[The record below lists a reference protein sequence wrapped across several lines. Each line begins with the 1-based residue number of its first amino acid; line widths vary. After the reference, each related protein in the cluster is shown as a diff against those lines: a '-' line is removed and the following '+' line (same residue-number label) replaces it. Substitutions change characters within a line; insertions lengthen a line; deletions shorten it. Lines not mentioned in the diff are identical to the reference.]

1 MASQYLYFW
10 IDDRGRILEL
20 RVTRRGNAGDARSS
34 GRYGRSMTRDL
45 SASYLRLED
54 LPPTYADPVRQHVRR
69 TGEQQGVV
77 EISAGEPGSVSDD
90 GPVSGSEDDDSGQ
103 GVESVRDE
111 GGFR

>member
-1 MASQYLYFW
+1 MASQYLYFC

-20 RVTRRGNAGDARSS
+20 RVTRRGDAGDARSS

-77 EISAGEPGSVSDD
+77 EISAGETGPESAD
-90 GPVSGSEDDDSGQ
+90 GLESGSEEVEPGRR
-103 GVESVRDE
+103 VESVRDE
-111 GGFR
+111 GRLR